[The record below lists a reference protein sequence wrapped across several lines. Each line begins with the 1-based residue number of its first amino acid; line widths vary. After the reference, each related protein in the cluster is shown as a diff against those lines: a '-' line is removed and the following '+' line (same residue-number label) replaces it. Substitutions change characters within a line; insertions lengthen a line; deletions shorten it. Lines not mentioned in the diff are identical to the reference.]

1 MDNQLGITL
10 MVSYLGPG
18 FNGCLNVWFRRPM
31 GVDETAVNVDANMGL
46 C

>member
-10 MVSYLGPG
+10 MVSYFGPG
-18 FNGCLNVWFRRPM
+18 FNGCLKCWFRRPM

>member
-1 MDNQLGITL
+1 L
-10 MVSYLGPG
+10 
-18 FNGCLNVWFRRPM
+18 FNGWFRRPM

>member
-10 MVSYLGPG
+10 MVSYLGFG
-18 FNGCLNVWFRRPM
+18 FNGCLNDWFRRPM
-31 GVDETAVNVDANMGL
+31 GVDETSVNVDANIGL

>member
-18 FNGCLNVWFRRPM
+18 FNGCLNAGLRRPI